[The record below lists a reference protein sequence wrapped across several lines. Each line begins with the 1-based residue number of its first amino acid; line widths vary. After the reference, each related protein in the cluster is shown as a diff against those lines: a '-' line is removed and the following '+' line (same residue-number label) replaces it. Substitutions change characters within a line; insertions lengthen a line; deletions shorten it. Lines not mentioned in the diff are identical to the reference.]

1 MGKLLEGLSA
11 PLDEIQ
17 RLSLFRGVL
26 LMPLMPL
33 MPLLTGCTLR
43 ELHRPG
49 GTGLW
54 LHHWITVSYG

>member
-1 MGKLLEGLSA
+1 MGKLLEGLPA

-17 RLSLFRGVL
+17 RLSLFRGV
-26 LMPLMPL
+26 PL